1 MASLIAL
8 IPAGCG
14 LVAGAFAGAIA
25 GTFSLDAF
33 SWWLLKYG
41 GGSFVVGFSVY
52 YLYRRKH
59 PHSEPLDNIFDIA
72 FFLTGITFA
81 VGYVGMFAKLK
92 IDYYLYERFV
102 RGIVNE
108 AHHLA

>member
-14 LVAGAFAGAIA
+14 LVAGAFLGAIA
-25 GTFSLDAF
+25 GTFSLDTF

-41 GGSFVVGFSVY
+41 GGSFVLGSFAY

-59 PHSEPLDNIFDIA
+59 PHRDPLDGLFDIA
-72 FFLTGITFA
+72 FFLTGITFTL
-81 VGYVGMFAKLK
+81 GYAGMFGKLK
-92 IDYYLYERFV
+92 LDHYLYERFV

-108 AHHLA
+108 VRSS